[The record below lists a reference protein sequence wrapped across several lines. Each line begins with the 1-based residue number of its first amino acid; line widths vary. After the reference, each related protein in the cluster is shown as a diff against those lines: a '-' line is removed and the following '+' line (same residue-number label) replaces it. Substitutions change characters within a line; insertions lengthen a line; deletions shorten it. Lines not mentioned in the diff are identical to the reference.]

1 MKVAVLADIHA
12 NLPALQSVVAHIDQ
26 WQPDCVVV
34 AGDIVNRGP
43 SPLACWQRVAQY
55 RQEGKDGQR
64 VPWHILKGNHEEYVI
79 SHTHPHPPWNPAQA
93 EIFRG
98 SEWTY
103 EQLGPSIVAE
113 LDALPLAFELDEQA
127 HCLEVNSASANAIA
141 RFTHGSMR
149 GTRDGIYT
157 RTSEADLWLQ
167 MGANPPPLF
176 CVGHTHQPLIRQLG
190 SHVIVNVGSVGMPFD
205 GDWHAAYAQLVWQ
218 HHQWQTE
225 IIRLPYDRAQTERD
239 YIDTGFL
246 THAGALTKLMLREL
260 RVARGQL
267 YTWSQEYEA
276 RTLADELTVAQSVD
290 EYLQRH

>member
-12 NLPALQSVVAHIDQ
+12 NLPALQTVVAHIDQ

-43 SPLACWQRVAQY
+43 SPLACWQMVSQR
-55 RQEGKDGQR
+55 RQESNA
-64 VPWHILKGNHEEYVI
+64 PWYVLKGNHEEYVI
-79 SHTHPHPPWNPAQA
+79 SHTRPHPPWNPAQA

-113 LDALPLAFELDEQA
+113 LDALPLAFELDGQA
-127 HCLEVNSASANAIA
+127 HCLDVNAASASALASALA

-157 RTSEADLWLQ
+157 RTTEADLWLQ
-167 MGANPPPLF
+167 MGANPPSLF
-176 CVGHTHQPLIRQLG
+176 CVGHTHQPLVRQLG

-205 GDWHAAYAQLVWQ
+205 GDGRAAYAQLIWQ
-218 HHQWQTE
+218 QNNWQAE

-239 YIDTGFL
+239 YLDTGFL
-246 THAGALTKLMLREL
+246 ANAGALTQLMLREL

-276 RTLADELTVAQSVD
+276 RTLAGDLTVAQSVD

>member
-1 MKVAVLADIHA
+1 MKLAVLADIHA
-12 NLPALQSVVAHIDQ
+12 NLPALQTVVAHIDQ

-43 SPLACWQRVAQY
+43 SPLACWHIVAQR
-55 RQEGKDGQR
+55 RQHSNT
-64 VPWHILKGNHEEYVI
+64 PWYLLKGNHEEYVI
-79 SHTHPHPPWNPAQA
+79 SHTRPHPPWNPAQA

-103 EQLGPSIVAE
+103 EQLGTQIVSE
-113 LDALPLAFELDEQA
+113 LDALPLAFELDEKIN
-127 HCLEVNSASANAIA
+127 CLEMNAASAIA

-157 RTSEADLWLQ
+157 RTAEADLWLQ
-167 MGANPPPLF
+167 MGTNPPPLF
-176 CVGHTHQPLIRQLG
+176 CVGHTHQPLTRHLG
-190 SHVIVNVGSVGMPFD
+190 SHLIVNVGSVGMPFD
-205 GDWHAAYAQLVWQ
+205 DDWRAAYAQLVWQ
-218 HHQWQTE
+218 QNQWQAE

-239 YIDTGFL
+239 YVETGFL
-246 THAGALTKLMLREL
+246 ANSGALSKLMLREL

-276 RTLADELTVAQSVD
+276 RTLAGELTVAQSVD
-290 EYLQRH
+290 EYLQRHETA